1 MKRQFKAKREEITL
15 QEAWD
20 VIADHLDICGGGGNA
35 HCFFIDSNEVM
46 DHIAIHS
53 IAPKRIIVS
62 STKKYK

>member
-1 MKRQFKAKREEITL
+1 MKRQFKAKREITL

-20 VIADHLDICGGGGNA
+20 VVAEHLDKCGGGGSA

-53 IAPKRIIVS
+53 IRPYRVIVS